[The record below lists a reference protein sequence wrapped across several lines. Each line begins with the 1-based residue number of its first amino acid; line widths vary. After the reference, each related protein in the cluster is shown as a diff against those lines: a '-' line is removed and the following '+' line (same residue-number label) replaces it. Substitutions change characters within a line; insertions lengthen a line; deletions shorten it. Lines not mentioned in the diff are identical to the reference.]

1 MSENSQM
8 NERVRG
14 QVDIIEDNSFS
25 YDDFQVVRGEF
36 FAHVFEPSITFVDSK
51 VYVNTACIK
60 KITDTDY
67 AQILISKEQKK
78 LLVRPCSEDERD
90 SFRWCSATAK
100 RSPKQ
105 VTCRP
110 LFAILC
116 KEMNWDP
123 DYRYRFVGKLIRSN
137 GELLFLF
144 DLTSP
149 EIFLREVSDDG
160 KVKNSR
166 KPSYPEQW
174 LSQFGIPAKEHA
186 SRTKLTVFEDYT
198 VITLTDD
205 TKKKARKAPATNNES
220 VSPSANDVHD
230 DNKEESVQASTSVPS
245 PSTIGAVPLNNP
257 VITSAPTSHDT
268 YQGTGQV
275 LETNSYGSTDH
286 EKEQQY
292 EQITL
297 SNISS

>member
-1 MSENSQM
+1 MMSENSQM

-51 VYVNTACIK
+51 VYVNAACIK

-116 KEMNWDP
+116 MEMNWDP

-166 KPSYPEQW
+166 KPY
-174 LSQFGIPAKEHA
+174 
-186 SRTKLTVFEDYT
+186 
-198 VITLTDD
+198 
-205 TKKKARKAPATNNES
+205 KKALKKLGKERYSRFMINAEDDLANYIIFNTAKSAKYIDENYGYFIWGISNNTHEIVGTNYNYHFKKIKIYCQKNKVLKKRKEILKKTEMN
-220 VSPSANDVHD
+220 
-230 DNKEESVQASTSVPS
+230 
-245 PSTIGAVPLNNP
+245 
-257 VITSAPTSHDT
+257 VIFKGF
-268 YQGTGQV
+268 Y
-275 LETNSYGSTDH
+275 L
-286 EKEQQY
+286 
-292 EQITL
+292 I
-297 SNISS
+297 

>member
-1 MSENSQM
+1 MSENSQV
-8 NERVRG
+8 NEKVRG
-14 QVDIIEDNSFS
+14 QIDIIEDNSFS

-60 KITDTDY
+60 KITETDY

-78 LLVRPCSEDERD
+78 LLVRPCNEDEKD
-90 SFRWCSATAK
+90 SFRWCSATSK
-100 RSPKQ
+100 RTPKQ

-116 KEMNWDP
+116 NEMGWDP

-160 KVKNSR
+160 KIKNSR

-186 SRTKLTVFEDYT
+186 SRTRLTVFEDYT

-205 TKKKARKAPATNNES
+205 SKKKPKKGLNADVAVEMSENDKQIVNEELPPEQS
-220 VSPSANDVHD
+220 HLPYPPPSAIVLDSLNGPASPPQDILQDTDHESGPVHET
-230 DNKEESVQASTSVPS
+230 DN
-245 PSTIGAVPLNNP
+245 
-257 VITSAPTSHDT
+257 
-268 YQGTGQV
+268 
-275 LETNSYGSTDH
+275 GSTDQN
-286 EKEQQY
+286 KEQGY